1 MSPRRLTRRV
11 AVARLGA
18 GCAVLALPPL
28 CARAGETE
36 TMSAIRDIFGDVTP
50 KTGRITLELPPL
62 AESGNSV
69 PLRVSIDSPMTEAD
83 HVRRVC
89 IFANR
94 NPRPLIAT
102 VIFAPQ
108 AGKAAFSTTLRL
120 SGTQDVIA
128 MAELSDGTIWTEQ
141 APVMVTVGACDTLQS
156 RY

>member
-1 MSPRRLTRRV
+1 
-11 AVARLGA
+11 
-18 GCAVLALPPL
+18 
-28 CARAGETE
+28 
-36 TMSAIRDIFGDVTP
+36 MSAIRDIFGDVTP

-69 PLRVSIDSPMTEAD
+69 PLRVSIDSPMTKAD

>member
-1 MSPRRLTRRV
+1 MSSRQLSRRV
-11 AVARLGA
+11 AMTRLGA
-18 GCAVLALPPL
+18 GCAVIALSPRR
-28 CARAGETE
+28 ARAGEAE
-36 TMSAIRDIFGDVTP
+36 TLSAIRDIFGDAKP

-69 PLRVSIDSPMTEAD
+69 PLKVSVESPMTEAD

-102 VIFAPQ
+102 VIFSPQ

-120 SGTQDVIA
+120 SETQDVIA

-141 APVMVTVGACDTLQS
+141 ARVMVTVGACDTLQS

>member
-1 MSPRRLTRRV
+1 V
-11 AVARLGA
+11 ALATLGA
-18 GCAVLALPPL
+18 GCALIALYPL
-28 CARAGETE
+28 RARAGETE
-36 TMSAIRDIFGDVTP
+36 TMSAIRDIFCDATP
-50 KTGRITLELPPL
+50 KPGRITLELPPL

-69 PLRVSIDSPMTEAD
+69 PLKVSIDSPMTEAD

-102 VIFAPQ
+102 VIFTPQ
-108 AGKAAFSTTLRL
+108 AGKAEFSTTMRL
-120 SGTQDVIA
+120 SETQDVIA

-141 APVMVTVGACDTLQS
+141 ARVMVAVGACDTLQS